1 MYIVKIIENYY
12 AEFYRLP
19 RCLIKSGIEYI
30 NCVIL
35 KSLGQEIL
43 CKNSITASNLN
54 SKTMLETK

>member
-19 RCLIKSGIEYI
+19 RCLINSGIEYI

-35 KSLGQEIL
+35 KSLV
-43 CKNSITASNLN
+43 KNYYY
-54 SKTMLETK
+54 KCVYGK